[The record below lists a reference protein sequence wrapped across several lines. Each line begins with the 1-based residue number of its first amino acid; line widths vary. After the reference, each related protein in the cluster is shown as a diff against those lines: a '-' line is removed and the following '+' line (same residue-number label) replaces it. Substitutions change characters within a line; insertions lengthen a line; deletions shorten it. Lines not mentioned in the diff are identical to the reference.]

1 MSTIV
6 VHESAPRVR
15 VGPGTATDGCK
26 IGSSA
31 QKGALQKAARE
42 KVEKLVREGKTE
54 AEVVAADPLK
64 ELTATWGT
72 ANPQAGVNMTKQVYH
87 SFSRS

>member
-1 MSTIV
+1 VQTG
-6 VHESAPRVR
+6 H
-15 VGPGTATDGCK
+15 GPLGNKKSVADFNEMV
-26 IGSSA
+26 
-31 QKGALQKAARE
+31 KAARE

-64 ELTATWGT
+64 ELTATWGM
-72 ANPQAGVNMTKQVYH
+72 ANPQAGVNMTTQVYH